1 MSRIDLVVP
10 DIGSAHDVDVVDVL
24 VKPGDVIEVDAP
36 LVTLETDKAS
46 MDVPSASAGT
56 VAEVLLK
63 RGDKASAGTVIAR
76 LDTSAA
82 GAGAAAA
89 AAPAPAVANA
99 DVTFTESFD
108 ADELERTVTQPV
120 LKHPAFSGNGAANGP
135 FDSEDEAMFEAE
147 PFAPHPT
154 APQESPAVAPVAP
167 SQTSGAPGQSQ
178 IAPPPAASTPS
189 SAAQVPVYLRAATAQ
204 TASPAPSANAQTP
217 AVPPVSAP
225 GEASQSAPTEAR
237 APDAAP
243 GTADAPLSARHE
255 SAGDTVRMPI
265 PDLSRI
271 RGESDFNRSTQL
283 LVLGSGPGGYTAAF
297 RAADLGLQVTLV
309 ERWSSLGGV
318 CLNVGCIPS
327 KALLHAAKVI
337 EDAEAMSEHGIAF
350 GAPALDLD
358 RLREW
363 KGSVVKKLTG
373 GLSILAKQ
381 RKVTV
386 VQGTGRFVSPNVI
399 EVMGNSGSERIRFD
413 QCIIAVGSEP
423 IKLPG
428 LPNDPRIMDSTDALE
443 LPEFSGG
450 LLVVGGGI
458 IGLEMACVY
467 DALGGRVSVVELT
480 PQLIPGCDPDL
491 VRPLERRIRSR
502 YEQILLGTK
511 VTKVETLMEGLRVSF
526 EGEKAPEPTV
536 YDRILVAV
544 GRVPNGKQIAADA
557 AGVKVTDRGFIP
569 VDKQMR
575 TNVPHIFA
583 IGDVA
588 SNPMLAHKA
597 MHEAKVAAE
606 VAAGEKAAFDAR
618 VIPSVAYT
626 DPEIAWV
633 GLTEIEAKAKSIP
646 YKKGSFPWVASGRS
660 LSLGRDEGFT
670 KMLFD
675 PETHRVLGGGIVGT
689 NAGDLISEI
698 ALAIETGCDAADVGL
713 TIHPHPTL
721 SETVAA
727 AADAFEG
734 TLTDLF
740 IPKK

>member
-1 MSRIDLVVP
+1 MSRVDLIVP
-10 DIGSAHDVDVVDVL
+10 DIGSAHDVEVVDVL
-24 VKPGDVIEVDAP
+24 VKPGDVVEIDTP

-76 LDTSAA
+76 IETSAQA
-82 GAGAAAA
+82 GAGTPAADSSSS
-89 AAPAPAVANA
+89 APEA
-99 DVTFTESFD
+99 TFAESFD
-108 ADELERTVTQPV
+108 AEELERTVTQPI
-120 LKHPAFSGNGAANGP
+120 LKQVAAAPASSGNGAAQP
-135 FDSEDEAMFEAE
+135 TSRAE
-147 PFAPHPT
+147 PAST
-154 APQESPAVAPVAP
+154 ARPAAATSAASSPAAAPA
-167 SQTSGAPGQSQ
+167 G
-178 IAPPPAASTPS
+178 
-189 SAAQVPVYLRAATAQ
+189 SAAAADTRQ
-204 TASPAPSANAQTP
+204 
-217 AVPPVSAP
+217 
-225 GEASQSAPTEAR
+225 
-237 APDAAP
+237 
-243 GTADAPLSARHE
+243 E

-265 PDLSRI
+265 PDLSRLD
-271 RGESDFNRSTQL
+271 RGDVEFNRSTQL

-297 RAADLGLQVTLV
+297 RAADLGMKVTLV
-309 ERWSSLGGV
+309 ERWSNLGGV

-337 EDAEAMSEHGIAF
+337 EDAESMSEHGIAF
-350 GAPALDLD
+350 GAPALDLEK
-358 RLREW
+358 LREW
-363 KGSVVKKLTG
+363 QGSIVKKLTG
-373 GLSILAKQ
+373 GLRLLAKQ
-381 RKVTV
+381 RKVDV
-386 VQGTGRFVSPNVI
+386 VQGTGRFVSPNVL
-399 EVMGNSGSERIRFD
+399 EVMSNSGSERIHFD

-423 IKLPG
+423 IRLPG
-428 LPNDPRIMDSTDALE
+428 LPADPRIMDSTDALT

-467 DALGGRVSVVELT
+467 DALGSRVSVVELT
-480 PQLIPGCDPDL
+480 PQLIPGCDSDL
-491 VRPLERRIRSR
+491 VRPLERRIRGR

-511 VTKVETLMEGLRVSF
+511 VTKVEALPEGLRVTF
-526 EGEKAPEPTV
+526 EGEKAPAPTV
-536 YDRILVAV
+536 FERVLVAV
-544 GRVPNGKQIAADA
+544 GRVPNGKTIAADV

-588 SNPMLAHKA
+588 SMPMLAHKA

-606 VAAGEKAAFDAR
+606 VAAGETRAFDAR
-618 VIPSVAYT
+618 AIPSVAYT

-633 GLTEIEAKAKSIP
+633 GLTEIEAKAQNIP
-646 YKKGSFPWVASGRS
+646 YKKGTFPWAASGRS
-660 LSLGRDEGFT
+660 LSIGRDEGFT
-670 KMLFD
+670 KLLFD
-675 PETHRVLGGGIVGT
+675 PDTHRVLGGGVVGT
-689 NAGDLISEI
+689 NAGELISEI
-698 ALAIETGCDAADVGL
+698 ALALETGSDAADVGL

-734 TLTDLF
+734 TLTDLY